1 MSVLN
6 NQKELGGQQRC
17 PMGLVGHP
25 IDCRTQIVV
34 VHTLLAVVPALKL
47 DLLALRVHVLDKT
60 TSITAPLH
68 GQAGLLGS
76 NHWLPRRYSGEM
88 WTWRPHRGAGGLPT
102 AR

>member
-25 IDCRTQIVV
+25 IDCPIQMVV

-47 DLLALRVHVLDKT
+47 DLLALRVHV
-60 TSITAPLH
+60 
-68 GQAGLLGS
+68 G
-76 NHWLPRRYSGEM
+76 
-88 WTWRPHRGAGGLPT
+88 
-102 AR
+102 

>member
-47 DLLALRVHVLDKT
+47 GLLAFGGHVLGKYIYHST
-60 TSITAPLH
+60 FTCSSWAPGVKPLAYKSIF
-68 GQAGLLGS
+68 
-76 NHWLPRRYSGEM
+76 R
-88 WTWRPHRGAGGLPT
+88 
-102 AR
+102 